1 MKTTILIC
9 ILSLL
14 TCDSLFAQRNL
25 FSIKLDS
32 AYNPDRNS
40 REYALILSQSNS
52 SAEDIYMLKNWVNN
66 SYVHIY
72 QLLDNQEK
80 EIQYPNDFPF
90 PKIEKLDD
98 STRTILSLFCK
109 KMDQSILRQR
119 FAQNQSKSK
128 IEATFET
135 DLKNISLSRVDSIS
149 KVMKFITQTYGKNVY
164 PCLIKKDNQ
173 NDFSEFLDISFLS
186 KGMYKATIELPDYD
200 ISKVPQK
207 YREKITLISNKE
219 VVIQPFFF
227 RIE

>member
-1 MKTTILIC
+1 MKTTILIY
-9 ILSLL
+9 LLLLL
-14 TCDSLFAQRNL
+14 TCNSVFAQRNL

-32 AYNPDRNS
+32 AYNPDRKS

-52 SAEDIYMLKNWVNN
+52 SSEDIYMLKNWVNN

-98 STRTILSLFCK
+98 STKYRISQYINKMNQSL
-109 KMDQSILRQR
+109 LRQK
-119 FAQNQSKSK
+119 FVQNQPKSK

-149 KVMKFITQTYGKNVY
+149 KVMKFITQTYGKMCTYV
-164 PCLIKKDNQ
+164 
-173 NDFSEFLDISFLS
+173 S
-186 KGMYKATIELPDYD
+186 
-200 ISKVPQK
+200 
-207 YREKITLISNKE
+207 
-219 VVIQPFFF
+219 
-227 RIE
+227 